1 MNNDSVAIRSAL
13 PGRERWQIGPLRSE
27 PSYAVAIERELSR
40 HAPVRYAWANPLTG
54 RLLLQYD
61 PGVRPEEVRDRLY
74 ASLNAAPASEDELTA
89 WRTTWPRGFNR
100 SLEEIA
106 IEQARKR
113 LVLSAGLFT
122 GVLAKRVILGA
133 GMFAGSPAWL
143 QASAI
148 MTVITGY
155 AALRRGFDAVIT
167 AGGLSS
173 TTLLEAVTLSLLVAV
188 ESLDGIGA
196 FVAAGAGDL
205 YEKKLIRDS
214 RQAIRSSGIDV
225 LTSYAEE
232 RDRFEPVSTAA
243 LIASLGTFAVT
254 GNAQRSTAMLL
265 GAVPVAS
272 SESRVTARA
281 LALGHAVKRGILFRH
296 PQALSSHE
304 IPTFAVIGRS
314 STEEID
320 SADVLLID
328 DDPERLDYAK
338 ALMARTSRIVSQDE
352 WASRAVGIA
361 GFIAAAA
368 GRLTA
373 SQAARLHNSTRLVME
388 LNSLRLVSASQ

>member
-1 MNNDSVAIRSAL
+1 MNNAVAIRSAI
-13 PGRERWQIGPLRSE
+13 PGRERWQIGPLRYE

-74 ASLNAAPASEDELTA
+74 ASLDAAPATDDELTA
-89 WRTTWPRGFNR
+89 WRTTWPQGFNR
-100 SLEEIA
+100 SLEEVA
-106 IEQARKR
+106 VEQARMR

-122 GVLAKRVILGA
+122 GVLAKRAILGT
-133 GMFAGSPAWL
+133 GMFAGSPVWL

-148 MTVITGY
+148 MTIITGY

-167 AGGLSS
+167 AGGFSS
-173 TTLLEAVTLSLLVAV
+173 ATLLHAVTLGLLVAV

-196 FVAAGAGDL
+196 HVVANAGDL

-214 RQAIRSSGIDV
+214 YQAIRSSGFEV
-225 LTSYAEE
+225 LPASAQP
-232 RDRFEPVSTAA
+232 RDRFEAVSTAA
-243 LIASLGTFAVT
+243 LIASLGTYAVT
-254 GNAQRSTAMLL
+254 RDAQRSTAMLL

-272 SESRVTARA
+272 TESRVTARA
-281 LALGHAVKRGILFRH
+281 LALGHALKRGILFRD
-296 PQALSSHE
+296 PQVLSSHE
-304 IPTFAVIGRS
+304 TPTFAVIGRS
-314 STEEID
+314 STDEIN
-320 SADVLLID
+320 SAEVLLID

-338 ALMARTSRIVSQDE
+338 ALIARTSGIVGQDE
-352 WASRAVGIA
+352 WGSRLVGIA

-368 GRLTA
+368 GKMTA
-373 SQAARLHNSTRLVME
+373 SQASRLHNSTRLVME
-388 LNSLRLVSASQ
+388 LNSLRLVTSSQ